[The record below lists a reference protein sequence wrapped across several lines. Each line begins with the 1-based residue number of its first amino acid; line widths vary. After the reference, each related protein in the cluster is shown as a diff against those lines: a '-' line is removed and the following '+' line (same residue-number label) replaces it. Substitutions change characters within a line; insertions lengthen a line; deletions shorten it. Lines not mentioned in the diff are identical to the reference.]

1 MASWLSTKAWAPS
14 LVLLLGCAGTVHQ
27 EAREAGSSSRSDTA
41 IPEALLKHDRSAEA
55 TCLALS
61 RADELL
67 CRADKRLMQA
77 RRNGDEASVRC
88 YTDKGRQMRASW
100 RSSLVNQE
108 RLKSVVDDQ
117 NGSLERERIDAAGQS
132 LERVFGTLEDCERR
146 KDSWSGV
153 KVEAPNQPVKSYD
166 IGWGT

>member
-1 MASWLSTKAWAPS
+1 M
-14 LVLLLGCAGTVHQ
+14 
-27 EAREAGSSSRSDTA
+27 
-41 IPEALLKHDRSAEA
+41 KHDRSAEA

-61 RADELL
+61 RADELI

-77 RRNGDEASVRC
+77 RRNGDAVSVQC

-108 RLKSVVDDQ
+108 RLKSTGEQ
-117 NGSLERERIDAAGQS
+117 NTSLERERIDAAGQS

-146 KDSWSGV
+146 KDAWSGV